1 MFYFQ
6 LEFEKSQVKKLEKEN
21 KKLSTALDEER
32 IMSTKHKQVAL
43 VLIKE
48 RKHYMEKLAV
58 LQHHN
63 TYLENVLKED
73 KTKMKTMVEGLAQE
87 GHKSLLMEAALEKQL
102 SEFDTERE
110 QLKGRFAREEA
121 RSAELA
127 AQVERLKLQ
136 LEMSGS
142 QPLRGT
148 SPIVSPPVK
157 PMGQIP
163 KPFKDTRVPVVHIR
177 NSPDRE
183 SPSTASSSVARQ
195 VDLGSKPAT
204 VDINNGPLV
213 GKVTERIGQHYI
225 GQDRPVPAQKPLEL
239 NTSRV
244 SVIASS
250 GPMFSSTPGNST
262 VLTTPSGT
270 RISLSVGASPS
281 SGGSRKPGPLGR
293 GVPPPLPPNKPQ
305 VYIQSGGPGNVMQ
318 RKDNMVRPG
327 GGVPSK
333 SADTTGLHVQP
344 AQQSALQRLGITIS
358 KDKITIT
365 NPHSPH
371 ECNQGQPM
379 SGRPGTRTQSSA
391 SLVQSSNNGD
401 PTASGQR
408 KPAQVGLRY

>member
-1 MFYFQ
+1 
-6 LEFEKSQVKKLEKEN
+6 
-21 KKLSTALDEER
+21 
-32 IMSTKHKQVAL
+32 MSAKHKQVAL

-73 KTKMKTMVEGLAQE
+73 KSKMKTMVEGLAQE

-110 QLKGRFAREEA
+110 QLKGRLAREEA

-127 AQVERLKLQ
+127 AQVEKLKLQ
-136 LEMSGS
+136 LEAAGS
-142 QPLRGT
+142 QPVRGT
-148 SPIVSPPVK
+148 SPVVSPPVK
-157 PMGQIP
+157 TAVGQTP

-183 SPSTASSSVARQ
+183 SPVTVSPVARQ
-195 VDLGSKPAT
+195 PGIESGAKHAT
-204 VDINNGPLV
+204 VDINNGPVV
-213 GKVTERIGQHYI
+213 GKVTERVGQHFI
-225 GQDRPVPAQKPLEL
+225 AQERPVPAQKPLEM

-244 SVIASS
+244 NVIASS
-250 GPMFSSTPGNST
+250 GTMFSSTPGNST

-270 RISLSVGASPS
+270 RISLSVGAGTS
-281 SGGSRKPGPLGR
+281 SVGPRKPGPLGR

-305 VYIQSGGPGNVMQ
+305 VYIQSGSSANVMP

-333 SADTTGLHVQP
+333 SPNLATDTTGLHVQP

-365 NPHSPH
+365 NPHSAH
-371 ECNQGQPM
+371 ERTPAPPISGHPSTRIQSGADIVQP
-379 SGRPGTRTQSSA
+379 
-391 SLVQSSNNGD
+391 SNNGD
-401 PTASGQR
+401 PAVTGQR